1 MILSEVMTPDPIM
14 CRLDDSIQDA
24 ARLMADHNLGFLPV
38 VDEYGTL
45 VGTITDR
52 DIVIRGTARCEPLHT
67 RIREIYSD
75 NPIHLSPEDTL
86 AQAEDLMMD
95 AHIRRLVVVDNDK
108 KPIGVV
114 SLSDIGRFD
123 KDLRRVANVFA
134 AILEPMPQGRTI
146 EGLIGSSCCG

>member
-1 MILSEVMTPDPIM
+1 MSLSEVMTPDPIT
-14 CRLDDSIQDA
+14 CRLEDSIQDC

-52 DIVIRGTARCEPLHT
+52 DIVIRSAARGEPLTT
-67 RIREIYSD
+67 RIQEIYSD

-95 AHIRRLVVVDNDK
+95 AHIRRLVAVDDEK
-108 KPIGVV
+108 KPVGVL

-123 KDLRRVANVFA
+123 KDLRRVGNVFA
-134 AILEPMPQGRTI
+134 AVLEPMPQGRTI
-146 EGLIGSSCCG
+146 EGLIGSACCG